1 LKAAPITGT
10 AFYIYSMKTLMIAL
24 VSLFVVQVTFA
35 QKELLSFDEN
45 NKYIY
50 YHVADAPGLPKDTLL
65 AKVSYFL
72 KSEYPKTKLNRT
84 VDPNVLNGGGKFL
97 IYGGGGILKHENG
110 DISYSL
116 NIECKDQKYRYW
128 LTGFVFTPYQRDR
141 YGNFVPEPG
150 KDIPLESVLK
160 KLDKKEAGSYLDEA
174 GTFCKQLGDRLKL
187 YMTRASAPKKTEIT
201 KKIVT
206 DKW

>member
-1 LKAAPITGT
+1 
-10 AFYIYSMKTLMIAL
+10 MKILMIAL
-24 VSLFVVQVTFA
+24 TGLFFAKVALA

-50 YHVADAPGLPKDTLL
+50 YQVADAPGLLKDTLL
-65 AKVSYFL
+65 ARVSYFL
-72 KSEYPKTKLNRT
+72 KSEYPKTKLNHT
-84 VDPNVLNGGGKFL
+84 ADANLLNCRGKFL
-97 IYGGGGILKHENG
+97 VYGGGGLLKHEHG
-110 DISYSL
+110 EISYSL

-150 KDIPLESVLK
+150 KEIPLEMVLN
-160 KLDKKEAGSYLDEA
+160 KLDKKEAGSYLDET
-174 GTFCKQLGDRLKL
+174 GTFCKQLADRLKFH
-187 YMTRASAPKKTEIT
+187 MTKASAPKKAEIT
-201 KKIVT
+201 KKAVT

>member
-1 LKAAPITGT
+1 
-10 AFYIYSMKTLMIAL
+10 MIAL
-24 VSLFVVQVTFA
+24 ASLFFAKVSLA

-45 NKYIY
+45 NRYIY
-50 YHVADAPGLPKDTLL
+50 YQVADAPGLREDTLL
-65 AKVSYFL
+65 ARVSYFL
-72 KSEYPKTKLNRT
+72 KPEYSKIKLNRT
-84 VDPNVLNGGGKFL
+84 ANPNLLNGSGKFL
-97 IYGGGGILKHENG
+97 VYGGGGLLKHEHG
-110 DISYSL
+110 EIGYSL

-150 KDIPLESVLK
+150 KEIPLEAISNKLGK
-160 KLDKKEAGSYLDEA
+160 KDADSYLDET

-187 YMTRASAPKKTEIT
+187 FMTKTFAPKKAEVAKRT
-201 KKIVT
+201 VT